1 MSNRCHL
8 CQLLLVL
15 KGSYMLTEHSNI
27 NLEITHED
35 LPFGVYIYKLLKF
48 SIDISIYKHLS
59 LIISYLLS

>member
-1 MSNRCHL
+1 
-8 CQLLLVL
+8 
-15 KGSYMLTEHSNI
+15 MLTEHSNI